1 MAVARRETGYL
12 HDIDDVARRDET
24 GFCVNIPAVCPEP
37 VLANDRLSS
46 GKIETRS
53 VYSWQ
58 DTQCSLERGASGRCW
73 SADSATTKT
82 ERRQRN
88 RQSKPAHSN
97 ARQRKRQNRPAHSTV
112 IAGQEEGRGGGG
124 IMHNRSMHNRSMHN
138 RSMAHLDD
146 EPAAVCAAEGK
157 RHFFLEFSLC
167 LSRACLG
174 KMLDFIY
181 KLRKKCRFLT
191 YRSMSTAGRR
201 RRCLQP
207 QPAKDAPFVPP
218 Q

>member
-12 HDIDDVARRDET
+12 HDINDVARRDET

-112 IAGQEEGRGGGG
+112 IAGQEEGRGGG
-124 IMHNRSMHNRSMHN
+124 MHN

-157 RHFFLEFSLC
+157 RHFFWSFPYVCPEPVLV
-167 LSRACLG
+167 
-174 KMLDFIY
+174 
-181 KLRKKCRFLT
+181 KCWIL
-191 YRSMSTAGRR
+191 YING
-201 RRCLQP
+201 
-207 QPAKDAPFVPP
+207 AKSAVF
-218 Q
+218 